1 MISKSRYT
9 NGNVHMQGN
18 PRCCG
23 IDESLKS
30 RDPMKWVGMMNLARA
45 EAEQNI
51 FEGIPSIS

>member
-1 MISKSRYT
+1 
-9 NGNVHMQGN
+9 MQGN